1 MIQEVFFVFS
11 LSQVLEPLRKLR
23 QDCTIPSVSERG
35 MQKKSLKPEELL
47 THLTSVNEND
57 AKQELRTITSSLN
70 GIAAIQM
77 IKGEVAEAIKM
88 YKKVLKWAKE
98 YNEKIS

>member
-1 MIQEVFFVFS
+1 M
-11 LSQVLEPLRKLR
+11 EPLRKLR
-23 QDCTIPSVSERG
+23 QDCTIPSVSDQG
-35 MQKKSLKPEELL
+35 KQKKNLKPEELL
-47 THLTSVNEND
+47 THLTTVNEND

-77 IKGEVAEAIKM
+77 IKGEPDEAIKM
-88 YKKVLKWAKE
+88 YKRVLKWAKD